1 LKAVWESV
9 PPPTTGAVRVLDLQ
23 LAAFAGPLHAHDHIE
38 FTWIKR
44 GNGVR
49 IVGEIVEPFEA
60 GDLVMVT
67 PRVPHVWTSTGPA
80 DGPVSAAVVQL
91 QIAPE
96 LRRLAEWHHD
106 IDAVLST
113 ASGWQLIGPGSC
125 EVRRYFEQ
133 ASAAKGLSQ
142 LAAALQLLEYW
153 VARSHDVGAC
163 RPLGARAVVH
173 TPNAA
178 RQRRV
183 DALLHWVR
191 ERLATEITVNEAADV
206 LHVSPASFPR
216 AFKRLVG
223 KPFTVYV
230 NDLRVAQACVLL
242 RQSDQPVARIAA
254 VCGFSTL
261 SHFNTQFKLRVRQTP
276 RRYRLAASR
285 AA

>member
-1 LKAVWESV
+1 
-9 PPPTTGAVRVLDLQ
+9 VRVLDLQ

-38 FTWIKR
+38 FTWITR

-49 IVGEIVEPFEA
+49 VVGETVEPFEA

-67 PRVPHVWTSTGPA
+67 PRVPHVWSSTGFA
-80 DGPVSAAVVQL
+80 DHPVSALVVQL

-106 IDAVLST
+106 IDGVLSS
-113 ASGWQLIGPGSC
+113 ASGWQLIGPATR
-125 EVRRYFEQ
+125 EVQ
-133 ASAAKGLSQ
+133 ALFDQVFAAKGLSQ

-153 VARSHDVGAC
+153 VGRSRDLGTC
-163 RPLGARAVVH
+163 RALGTRAVLH
-173 TPNAA
+173 SPDTAQ
-178 RQRRV
+178 QRRI
-183 DALLHWVR
+183 DTLLRWIR
-191 ERLATEITVNEAADV
+191 DRLATEITVHEAAAV

-223 KPFTVYV
+223 KPFTVYL

-261 SHFNTQFKLRVRQTP
+261 SHFNTQFKLRVCQTP
-276 RRYRLAASR
+276 RGYRLAGSR
-285 AA
+285 AT